1 MTFNTEL
8 EVASGSTF
16 NANGNTIAAKVV
28 DGKSGGTLNLSNSAL
43 NFSVTSSGDSL
54 SLDAGHTLTTGNTT
68 ITGYSSAGKTGTSVA
83 SAGNFEVVGDVKWL
97 KIQSGGDLTVV
108 GAVIDC
114 ELADSTANIRQ
125 WHHTLD
131 TQQLLD
137 ADSAGDD
144 DLRLTKP
151 SLDNSHELMTG

>member
-137 ADSAGDD
+137 ADEGGDD

-151 SLDNSHELMTG
+151 ALDNSHELMTG